1 MARQLGTLRNAV
13 AGGARRNRNHR
24 RAFRRRFHP
33 RGFGHHPKRIHR
45 LCVECVCHTRPPL
58 IVFCYLWTDER
69 SPFPSYRPGVIL
81 ILMGLKMIA
90 ADYFKVPTLAMLAVV
105 AGVLAVSVLASLLV
119 PVKRAE

>member
-1 MARQLGTLRNAV
+1 MARQFGTLRNAV

-33 RGFGHHPKRIHR
+33 RGFGHHPERIHR
-45 LCVECVCHTRPPL
+45 LCVECVRHTRPAL

-69 SPFPSYRPGVIL
+69 FPFSSYRLGAHSDPDGIENDR
-81 ILMGLKMIA
+81 

-105 AGVLAVSVLASLLV
+105 AGVLAVAVLVSLLV
-119 PVKRAE
+119 PIKQAE